1 MIRPALLA
9 AGLLQSHLFNLVVF
23 SALVSAVFATLLR
36 DDTPS
41 RLRFGLKAFGG
52 FVLTTLAL
60 AWIMRPF
67 PS

>member
-1 MIRPALLA
+1 MIPALLA
-9 AGLLQSHLFNLVVF
+9 AGLLQSHLFNLVAF
-23 SALVSAVFATLLR
+23 SSLVSAVFATLLR

-52 FVLTTLAL
+52 FVLAAL
-60 AWIMRPF
+60 LLSWVMRPF